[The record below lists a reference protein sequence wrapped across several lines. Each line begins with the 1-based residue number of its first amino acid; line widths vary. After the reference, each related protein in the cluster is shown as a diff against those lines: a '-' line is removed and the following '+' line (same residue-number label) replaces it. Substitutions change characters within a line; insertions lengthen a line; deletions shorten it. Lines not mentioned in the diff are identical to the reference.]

1 MPFDNIVA
9 VALFMGLFGLVI
21 LIVLWPGDRQG
32 VKVLRRWGV
41 ADPSL
46 SDVDEA
52 VRYLRRRRFW
62 YPWLYLGLPLLAES
76 TGVRGDSMSSI
87 LATLLAGAL
96 IAEVLA
102 QRPRKGARREATLE
116 RRGVRELIPVWG
128 LVTYAVI
135 AVAAAVWIAVNQW
148 WAQLGIAA
156 GVSAVTWL
164 VVLLAVRR
172 PSTGDTAADAAL
184 RVRSARV
191 AAGLGLAATVTLAIP
206 EKANLVSLLLVL
218 AGFAGWYHLAHRSR
232 AEAGRSRPEA
242 A

>member
-9 VALFMGLFGLVI
+9 VALFMGLFGLVLLI
-21 LIVLWPGDRQG
+21 LLWPGEKQG
-32 VKVLRRWGV
+32 AKVLRRWGV
-41 ADPSL
+41 EDPSL

-76 TGVRGDSMSSI
+76 TGVRGGDTSFF
-87 LATLLAGAL
+87 LATLLVGAL

-102 QRPRKGARREATLE
+102 QRPRKGSRREAGLD
-116 RRGVRELIPVWG
+116 RRGVRALIPVWG

-135 AVAAAVWIAVNQW
+135 VVAAAAWLVVHRWWALLGVAAAV
-148 WAQLGIAA
+148 
-156 GVSAVTWL
+156 STVTWL
-164 VVLLAVRR
+164 VILLAVRR
-172 PSTGDTAADAAL
+172 PSTGDSVADTAL

-206 EKANLVSLLLVL
+206 EVTNFGSWILVV

-232 AEAGRSRPEA
+232 AEVARSRPEA

>member
-9 VALFMGLFGLVI
+9 VALFTGLVGLVI
-21 LIVLWPGDRQG
+21 LIVLWPGEREG
-32 VKVLRRWGV
+32 KKVLRRWGV
-41 ADPSL
+41 DDPSP
-46 SDVDEA
+46 SDIAEA

-62 YPWLYLGLPLLAES
+62 YPWLYLGLPLLADVV
-76 TGVRGDSMSSI
+76 GVHGGMSSI
-87 LATLLAGAL
+87 LATLLVGAL
-96 IAEVLA
+96 IAEVFA

-128 LVTYAVI
+128 LITYAVI
-135 AVAAAVWIAVNQW
+135 AAAAAVWIAVNQW

-191 AAGLGLAATVTLAIP
+191 AAGLGLAATVTLSIP
-206 EKANLVSLLLVL
+206 EVMNLVSFILVV

-232 AEAGRSRPEA
+232 AEAARSRPEA

>member
-9 VALFMGLFGLVI
+9 VALFMGLFGLLI
-21 LIVLWPGDRQG
+21 LIALWPGDKQG
-32 VKVLRRWGV
+32 KKVLRRWGV
-41 ADPSL
+41 DDPSP
-46 SDVDEA
+46 SDLAEA

-62 YPWLYLGLPLLAES
+62 YPWLYLGLPLLADAA
-76 TGVRGDSMSSI
+76 GVRGDSTSSI
-87 LATLLAGAL
+87 LATLLVGAL

-102 QRPRKGARREATLE
+102 QRPRKGARREATLD

-135 AVAAAVWIAVNQW
+135 AVAAAAWIAVNQW
-148 WAQLGIAA
+148 WAQLGVAA

-164 VVLLAVRR
+164 VILLAVRR
-172 PSTGDTAADAAL
+172 PSTGDSVADAAL

-191 AAGLGLAATVTLAIP
+191 AAGLGLAAMVTLSIP
-206 EKANLVSLLLVL
+206 EVLNLVSLILVV

-232 AEAGRSRPEA
+232 AEAARSRAEA
-242 A
+242 V